1 MNGVGARILYG
12 PASEKRPMLETTLRC
27 PQPHSWIDVAVGKY
41 SAAVE
46 ILDSKMVSRNAVQH
60 LFDIRVN
67 PTLTAKLIE
76 AIRKDRDV
84 TDLEIIKSASGHVY
98 GAASSSRCTVCK
110 EVAKSKCFLASV
122 AVSSRERAEW
132 TILSSDCSFKE
143 LAQALEKKRIP
154 FEVRLKRTLEDK
166 DLLTARQEQILSFAF
181 ERGYFDFPKK
191 LGLKELAA
199 QTGIRT
205 STLAEILRRGQKK
218 ILAEYLA
225 KRSFIHEDSHRF

>member
-1 MNGVGARILYG
+1 MKGAGAHLLY
-12 PASEKRPMLETTLRC
+12 SPMGRSKDVLETVLRC
-27 PQPHSWIDVAVGKY
+27 PQPHSWIDIAVGKY

-46 ILDSKMVSRNAVQH
+46 ILDSKITSKDAVQH
-60 LFDIRVN
+60 LFDIRVE
-67 PTLTAKLIE
+67 PALAEDLIN
-76 AIRKDRDV
+76 AMRRDKDV
-84 TDLEIIKSASGHVY
+84 TGLEVIKSASGHIY

-122 AVSSRERAEW
+122 SINSKERAEW
-132 TILSSDCSFKE
+132 TVLGSDDSFKE
-143 LAQALEKKRIP
+143 LVAALEKRKIQ
-154 FEVRLKRTLEDK
+154 FEVKLKKALEDK

-181 ERGYFDFPKK
+181 ERGYFEFPKK
-191 LGLKELAA
+191 IGLKELAA

-225 KRSFIHEDSHRF
+225 RRSLLHEDLA